1 MSTIS
6 SATSSASAAASAAL
20 AEAGQSLISGS
31 TGNSSLDV
39 NSLVSTL
46 VNAKV
51 AGQTAALETEAANDT
66 SQLSAIGSLS
76 AVLSELQIGLAPLF
90 NGSLQSS
97 FTATA
102 SGTGITATAGTGA
115 AAGTYT
121 MVVSQI
127 AASQSMSSGA
137 FSTDQA
143 AAMGT
148 GTLAVSIG
156 GKSMNVNITSSDDS
170 LSGIAAAINSQAS
183 TSGVAVSASVVTGSN
198 GSHLVLSS
206 TATGASNVINVNVTN
221 VSGDNG
227 ISSLGVTST
236 AGNDS
241 GGLSSVTSAGSIAW
255 TQNTSA
261 ADAEFSINGTAA
273 TSTSN
278 SITTALSGVT
288 INLTSAVLSS
298 SDTGNA
304 TQTITVA
311 TDSST
316 QISDIENFVTEYNN
330 VVSAMS
336 SLSSFSAAG
345 SSANGALVGD
355 SMLTTIQTTLGNI
368 VSGTTGGSTL
378 GALGISLQSDGQ
390 LTIDTTTLTNA
401 VTNDPAQV
409 ASVFNGTNGIA
420 EQLNT
425 SINAFTGTD
434 GVIADRSTEL
444 SDDIT
449 SVQTQQTALAA
460 YTAQLTAERNDMD
473 QAQVV
478 ERVYELTL
486 AIGHAA
492 SLADWQ
498 EASRLADVRSPLLMS
513 IRAQQ
518 TAASLELIRRVQ
530 SLDNA
535 LMQDAKGSRDE
546 LETEYHAAMQRS
558 RSASQYHRMALL
570 RR

>member
-51 AGQTAALETEAANDT
+51 AGQTAALETESANDT
-66 SQLSAIGSLS
+66 AQLSAIGSLS

-121 MVVSQI
+121 MVVSQV

-206 TATGASNVINVNVTN
+206 TATGASNVINVSVSN

-241 GGLSSVTSAGSIAW
+241 GTSSSVTSAGSIAW

-261 ADAEFSINGTAA
+261 ADAEFTINGTAA
-273 TSTSN
+273 TSASN
-278 SITTALSGVT
+278 SITSALSGVT
-288 INLTSAVLSS
+288 INLTAAAAESANS
-298 SDTGNA
+298 

-311 TDSST
+311 TDTST

-336 SLSSFSAAG
+336 SLSSFSSAG

-425 SINAFTGTD
+425 SINAFTGTN

-444 SDDIT
+444 SDDMT

-460 YTAQLTAERNDMD
+460 YTAQLT
-473 QAQVV
+473 
-478 ERVYELTL
+478 
-486 AIGHAA
+486 
-492 SLADWQ
+492 
-498 EASRLADVRSPLLMS
+498 
-513 IRAQQ
+513 
-518 TAASLELIRRVQ
+518 
-530 SLDNA
+530 
-535 LMQDAKGSRDE
+535 
-546 LETEYHAAMQRS
+546 
-558 RSASQYHRMALL
+558 SQYNNEFTALNNLMATTNSDSEYLTQL
-570 RR
+570 FGGANSAGAMATASSE

>member
-1 MSTIS
+1 
-6 SATSSASAAASAAL
+6 
-20 AEAGQSLISGS
+20 
-31 TGNSSLDV
+31 
-39 NSLVSTL
+39 
-46 VNAKV
+46 
-51 AGQTAALETEAANDT
+51 
-66 SQLSAIGSLS
+66 
-76 AVLSELQIGLAPLF
+76 
-90 NGSLQSS
+90 
-97 FTATA
+97 
-102 SGTGITATAGTGA
+102 
-115 AAGTYT
+115 
-121 MVVSQI
+121 MVVSQV

-156 GKSMNVNITSSDDS
+156 GKSMNVSITSSNDS

-206 TATGASNVINVNVTN
+206 TATGASNVINVSVSN

-241 GGLSSVTSAGSIAW
+241 GTSSSITSAGSIAW

-261 ADAEFSINGTAA
+261 ADAEFTINGTAA
-273 TSTSN
+273 TSASN

-288 INLTSAVLSS
+288 INLTAAAAETANQS
-298 SDTGNA
+298 
-304 TQTITVA
+304 QTITVA
-311 TDSST
+311 TDTST

-336 SLSSFSAAG
+336 SLSSFSSAG

-425 SINAFTGTD
+425 SINAFTGTN

-444 SDDIT
+444 SDDMT

-460 YTAQLTAERNDMD
+460 YTAQLT
-473 QAQVV
+473 
-478 ERVYELTL
+478 
-486 AIGHAA
+486 
-492 SLADWQ
+492 
-498 EASRLADVRSPLLMS
+498 
-513 IRAQQ
+513 
-518 TAASLELIRRVQ
+518 
-530 SLDNA
+530 
-535 LMQDAKGSRDE
+535 
-546 LETEYHAAMQRS
+546 
-558 RSASQYHRMALL
+558 SQYNNEFTALNNLMATTNSDSEYLTQL
-570 RR
+570 FGGANSAGAMATASSE

>member
-6 SATSSASAAASAAL
+6 SATSSASAAAASAL
-20 AEAGQSLISGS
+20 AEAGQSLIAGS

-46 VNAKV
+46 VNSKV
-51 AGQTAALETEAANDT
+51 AGQTAALSTEAANDD
-66 SQLSAIGSLS
+66 SQLSAIGTLS

-102 SGTGITATAGTGA
+102 SGTAGITATAGTGA

-121 MVVSQI
+121 MVVSQV

-206 TATGASNVINVNVTN
+206 TATGASNVINVS
-221 VSGDNG
+221 VSNLSDDNG
-227 ISSLGVTST
+227 LSSLGVTSS
-236 AGNDS
+236 AGNDSGGS

-261 ADAEFSINGTAA
+261 ADAEFTINGTAA
-273 TSTSN
+273 TSASN
-278 SITTALSGVT
+278 SITSALSGVT
-288 INLTSAVLSS
+288 INLTAAAAESA
-298 SDTGNA
+298 NN
-304 TQTITVA
+304 TQTLTVA
-311 TDSST
+311 TDTST
-316 QISDIENFVTEYNN
+316 QISDIENFVTEYNS

-336 SLSSFSAAG
+336 SLSAFSSAG

-368 VSGTTGGSTL
+368 VSGTAGGSTL
-378 GALGISLQSDGQ
+378 SALGISLQSDGQ
-390 LTIDTTTLTNA
+390 LTVDTTTLTNA

-409 ASVFNGTNGIA
+409 ASVFNSTDGIA

-425 SINAFTGTD
+425 SINSFTASN
-434 GVIADRSTEL
+434 GVIADRSTAL
-444 SDDIT
+444 NDDLK
-449 SVQTQQTALAA
+449 SVATQQTALAA
-460 YTAQLTAERNDMD
+460 YTAQLT
-473 QAQVV
+473 
-478 ERVYELTL
+478 
-486 AIGHAA
+486 
-492 SLADWQ
+492 
-498 EASRLADVRSPLLMS
+498 
-513 IRAQQ
+513 
-518 TAASLELIRRVQ
+518 
-530 SLDNA
+530 
-535 LMQDAKGSRDE
+535 
-546 LETEYHAAMQRS
+546 
-558 RSASQYHRMALL
+558 SQYNNEFTALNNLMATTNENSQYLTQL
-570 RR
+570 FGGANSAGALASATSE

>member
-156 GKSMNVNITSSDDS
+156 GKSMNVNITSSDDT
-170 LSGIAAAINSQAS
+170 LSGIASAINNQAE

-206 TATGASNVINVNVTN
+206 TATGASNVINVS
-221 VSGDNG
+221 VSNLSDDNG
-227 ISSLGVTST
+227 LSSLGVTST

-316 QISDIENFVTEYNN
+316 QISDIENFVTDYNN

-425 SINAFTGTD
+425 SINAFTESN
-434 GVIADRSTEL
+434 GVIADRSTAL
-444 SDDIT
+444 NDDLT
-449 SVQTQQTALAA
+449 SVATQQTALAA
-460 YTAQLTAERNDMD
+460 YTAQLT
-473 QAQVV
+473 
-478 ERVYELTL
+478 
-486 AIGHAA
+486 
-492 SLADWQ
+492 
-498 EASRLADVRSPLLMS
+498 
-513 IRAQQ
+513 
-518 TAASLELIRRVQ
+518 
-530 SLDNA
+530 
-535 LMQDAKGSRDE
+535 
-546 LETEYHAAMQRS
+546 
-558 RSASQYHRMALL
+558 SQYNNEFTALNNLMATTNENSQYLTQL
-570 RR
+570 FGGADSAGAMATASSE

>member
-1 MSTIS
+1 
-6 SATSSASAAASAAL
+6 
-20 AEAGQSLISGS
+20 
-31 TGNSSLDV
+31 
-39 NSLVSTL
+39 
-46 VNAKV
+46 
-51 AGQTAALETEAANDT
+51 
-66 SQLSAIGSLS
+66 
-76 AVLSELQIGLAPLF
+76 
-90 NGSLQSS
+90 
-97 FTATA
+97 
-102 SGTGITATAGTGA
+102 
-115 AAGTYT
+115 
-121 MVVSQI
+121 
-127 AASQSMSSGA
+127 MSSGA

-156 GKSMNVNITSSDDS
+156 GKSMNVSITSSNDS

-206 TATGASNVINVNVTN
+206 TATGASNVINVSVSN

-241 GGLSSVTSAGSIAW
+241 GTSSSITSAGSIAW

-261 ADAEFSINGTAA
+261 ADAEFTINGTAA
-273 TSTSN
+273 TSASN

-288 INLTSAVLSS
+288 INLTAAAAETANQS
-298 SDTGNA
+298 
-304 TQTITVA
+304 QTITVA
-311 TDSST
+311 TDTST

-336 SLSSFSAAG
+336 SLSSFSSAG

-425 SINAFTGTD
+425 SINAFTGTN

-444 SDDIT
+444 SDDMT

-460 YTAQLTAERNDMD
+460 YTAQLT
-473 QAQVV
+473 
-478 ERVYELTL
+478 
-486 AIGHAA
+486 
-492 SLADWQ
+492 
-498 EASRLADVRSPLLMS
+498 
-513 IRAQQ
+513 
-518 TAASLELIRRVQ
+518 
-530 SLDNA
+530 
-535 LMQDAKGSRDE
+535 
-546 LETEYHAAMQRS
+546 
-558 RSASQYHRMALL
+558 SQYNNEFTALNNLMATTNSDSEYLTQL
-570 RR
+570 FGGANSAGAMATASSE

>member
-102 SGTGITATAGTGA
+102 SGTGITATAASGA
-115 AAGTYT
+115 AAGTYAID
-121 MVVSQI
+121 VSQI
-127 AASQSMSSGA
+127 ATSQSLSSGA
-137 FSTDQA
+137 FSSTQA

-156 GKSMNVNITSSDDS
+156 GTSMNVNITSSDDT
-170 LSGIAAAINSQAS
+170 LSGIASAINNQAE

-206 TATGASNVINVNVTN
+206 TATGASNVINVS
-221 VSGDNG
+221 VSNLSDDNG
-227 ISSLGVTST
+227 LSSLGVTST
-236 AGNDS
+236 AGNDT
-241 GGLSSVTSAGSIAW
+241 GTDSSITSTGSIAW
-255 TQNTSA
+255 TQSTKA
-261 ADAEFSINGTAA
+261 QDAEFSINGTDA
-273 TSTSN
+273 TSASN
-278 SITTALSGVT
+278 SVTTALSGVT
-288 INLTSAVLSS
+288 INLTAAAAESANQS
-298 SDTGNA
+298 
-304 TQTITVA
+304 QTITVA
-311 TDSST
+311 TDTST
-316 QISDIENFVTEYNN
+316 QISDIENFVTDYNN

-336 SLSSFSAAG
+336 SLSSFSSAG

-368 VSGTTGGSTL
+368 VSGTAGGSTL
-378 GALGISLQSDGQ
+378 SALGISLQSDGQ
-390 LTIDTTTLTNA
+390 LTVDTSTLTNA

-409 ASVFNGTNGIA
+409 ASVFNSTDGIA

-425 SINAFTGTD
+425 SINAFTESN
-434 GVIADRSTEL
+434 GVIADRSTAL
-444 SDDIT
+444 NDDLT
-449 SVQTQQTALAA
+449 SVATQQTALAA
-460 YTAQLTAERNDMD
+460 YTAQLT
-473 QAQVV
+473 
-478 ERVYELTL
+478 
-486 AIGHAA
+486 
-492 SLADWQ
+492 
-498 EASRLADVRSPLLMS
+498 
-513 IRAQQ
+513 
-518 TAASLELIRRVQ
+518 
-530 SLDNA
+530 
-535 LMQDAKGSRDE
+535 
-546 LETEYHAAMQRS
+546 
-558 RSASQYHRMALL
+558 SQYNNEFTALNNLMATTNENSQYLTQL
-570 RR
+570 FGGADSAGALASATSE